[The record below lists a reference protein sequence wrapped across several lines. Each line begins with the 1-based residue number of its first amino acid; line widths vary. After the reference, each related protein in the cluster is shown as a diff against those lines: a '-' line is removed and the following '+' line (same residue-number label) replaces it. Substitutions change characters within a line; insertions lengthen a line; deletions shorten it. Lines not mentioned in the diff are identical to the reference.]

1 MRVREG
7 VSGRRKKQVP
17 VPRERRLRWGDASLT
32 ALLAAQCLTT
42 FVAIP
47 IAASDA
53 AGRSLLD
60 ISHLVFAGVCAV
72 ALTRN
77 LWIRAALLLSL
88 AAFAAGP
95 AVWNRVGAGLGVE
108 APHELIALVAF
119 GFNLLVT
126 VLVARRAFGPGRVTA
141 HRVQGAVL
149 VYLNVAALFA
159 IAYSLIEAHSPGAL
173 RAAGS
178 GMLATGAGS
187 RTAELSY
194 FSLSTITTAGYGDI
208 VPVNPLARSLA
219 NLEAVFGQ
227 LFPATFLARLV
238 ALHLAHTTPA
248 VPAGPVLP
256 HDPDPSHGKPP
267 AGS

>member
-1 MRVREG
+1 MA
-7 VSGRRKKQVP
+7 SGRVGRRQRQLP

-47 IAASDA
+47 IAASNA
-53 AGRSLLD
+53 RGRSLLD
-60 ISHLVFAGVCAV
+60 LSHLVFAAVCAV

-77 LWIRAALLLSL
+77 HLVRGALLLGL
-88 AAFAAGP
+88 AAFAIGP
-95 AVWNRVGAGLGVE
+95 PGLDRLGASLGTE
-108 APHELIALVAF
+108 TPHEMIAVVAF
-119 GFNLLVT
+119 SFNLLVT

-159 IAYSLIEAHSPGAL
+159 IAYSLIEAHAPGAI
-173 RAAGS
+173 RSASSGTMVAAP
-178 GMLATGAGS
+178 GA

-194 FSLSTITTAGYGDI
+194 FSLSTITTVGYGDF
-208 VPVNPLARSLA
+208 VPVHPLARSLA

-238 ALHLAHTTPA
+238 ALHLAHTGGA
-248 VPAGPVLP
+248 EP
-256 HDPDPSHGKPP
+256 HAADAREPP
-267 AGS
+267 ADGVTESPPRGAG